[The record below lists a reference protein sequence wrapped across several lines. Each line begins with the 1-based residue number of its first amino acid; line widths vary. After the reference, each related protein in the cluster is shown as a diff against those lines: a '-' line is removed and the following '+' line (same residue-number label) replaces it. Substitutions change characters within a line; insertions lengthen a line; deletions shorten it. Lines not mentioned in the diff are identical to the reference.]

1 MPLVQAVL
9 VDRTLYISGQL
20 GLTTSG
26 QMAEGGVLGEAEQA
40 LENIGNILLAAGGSE
55 LNILVFIYT
64 RSST

>member
-1 MPLVQAVL
+1 ML

-55 LNILVFIYT
+55 SNTLL
-64 RSST
+64 

>member
-1 MPLVQAVL
+1 M
-9 VDRTLYISGQL
+9 DRTLYISGQL

-55 LNILVFIYT
+55 LNILTPGLALNTKHIPQI
-64 RSST
+64 